1 MDKSNYLPTVIDPSH
16 PIFMALT
23 EIQKPRSRF
32 QLEKFVLGQHDTE
45 DQQYRQTLLEIQNS
59 IYTIRAI
66 RLELKKAEIE
76 IERLKSTG
84 DEIDAIDAELKEL
97 GTEQTW
103 LSMIGAER
111 ELADLVDLWTSFPHK
126 YTYEEMEKLQPEYWS
141 ARLTRQA
148 QLEAIGSGGKVGW
161 AALDALRQVGEFVVE
176 LPNQIDT
183 NETNM
188 LTKNLEEN

>member
-1 MDKSNYLPTVIDPSH
+1 MNNLPTVIEPSH
-16 PIFMALT
+16 PIFLALA

-32 QLEKFVLGQHDTE
+32 QLEKFVLGQHDTDE
-45 DQQYRQTLLEIQNS
+45 QRYRQTLLEIQNS

-66 RLELKKAEIE
+66 RLELKKMDIE
-76 IERLKSTG
+76 VVRLKATG
-84 DEIDAIDAELKEL
+84 DEIDAIDAEIKEL
-97 GTEQTW
+97 GIEQTR

-111 ELADLVDLWTSFPHK
+111 ELAYLVELWESFPHK

-148 QLEAIGSGGKVGW
+148 QLEAMGSGGKVGW

-176 LPNQIDT
+176 PPGQI
-183 NETNM
+183 ETNQP
-188 LTKNLEEN
+188 TQQLEANQP